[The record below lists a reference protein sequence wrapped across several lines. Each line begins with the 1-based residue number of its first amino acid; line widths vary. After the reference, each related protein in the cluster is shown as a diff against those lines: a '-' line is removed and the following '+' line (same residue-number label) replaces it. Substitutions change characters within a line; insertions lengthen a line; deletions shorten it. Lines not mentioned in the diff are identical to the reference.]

1 MDARGVCEV
10 AGIAV
15 PTLNVWIQRGVIPGW
30 TVTGSGRLRDFDF
43 ETALRIAITS
53 ELVRLGIS
61 AKTAGMFVF
70 PRNPHDGRG
79 FYRRLLFVRVP
90 ATVEVTEAGTERW
103 PARELCFGFSSE
115 EEIPQLLRT
124 QFPYELPAA
133 GYAVINVEVLEARMQ
148 RAWEQWERSRIG
160 PR

>member
-1 MDARGVCEV
+1 MDARSVCAT

-15 PTLNVWIQRGVIPGW
+15 TTLNVWIQRGVIPGW
-30 TVTGSGRLRDFDF
+30 TVTGRGRERDFDF

-70 PRNPHDGRG
+70 PRNPDDDRG
-79 FYRRLLFVRVP
+79 FYRRLLFVRAP

-115 EEIPQLLRT
+115 EEIPQLLTT
-124 QFPYELPAA
+124 QFPYGFPAA
-133 GYAVINVEVLEARMQ
+133 GYAVINVEVLGARMQ
-148 RAWEQWERSRIG
+148 RAWEQWEQSRSGAR
-160 PR
+160 

>member
-1 MDARGVCEV
+1 MDARSVC
-10 AGIAV
+10 AAARIAV

-30 TVTGSGRLRDFDF
+30 TVTGSGRQRDFDF

-70 PRNPHDGRG
+70 PRNPADDRG
-79 FYRRLLFVRVP
+79 FYRRLLFIRVP
-90 ATVEVTEAGTERW
+90 ATTEITEQGTEHW

-115 EEIPQLLRT
+115 EEIPQLLTT
-124 QFPYELPAA
+124 QFPYGLPASA
-133 GYAVINVEVLEARMQ
+133 YAVINVEVLEARMQ
-148 RAWEQWERSRIG
+148 RAWEQWEQSRRG
-160 PR
+160 SR